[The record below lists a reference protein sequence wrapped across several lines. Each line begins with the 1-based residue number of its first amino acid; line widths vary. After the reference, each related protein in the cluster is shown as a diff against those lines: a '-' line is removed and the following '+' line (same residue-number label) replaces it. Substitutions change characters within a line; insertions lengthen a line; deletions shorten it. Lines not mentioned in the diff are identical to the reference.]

1 MDVSAAKYNQPQMI
15 VDTKI
20 SVNASS
26 DTGVR
31 ESVNVA
37 SINDLALVT

>member
-15 VDTKI
+15 DTKI

-26 DTGVR
+26 DTSIR